1 MLRLRF
7 LYTHF
12 QTQKKKTN
20 FMKSSKKDH
29 SNQYGTSRG
38 GYSGRGGGHGGGYGN
53 QQGGYNQQQ
62 YNKPDY
68 GAW

>member
-1 MLRLRF
+1 
-7 LYTHF
+7 
-12 QTQKKKTN
+12 
-20 FMKSSKKDH
+20 MKSSKKDH